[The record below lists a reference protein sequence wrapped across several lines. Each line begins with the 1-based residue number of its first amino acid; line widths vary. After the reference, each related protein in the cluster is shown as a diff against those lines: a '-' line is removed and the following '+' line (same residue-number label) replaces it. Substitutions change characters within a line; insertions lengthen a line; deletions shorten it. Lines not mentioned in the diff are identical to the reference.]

1 MCFAEHKKDLFE
13 MLSTNLNN
21 LIDDLKLLTLE
32 LRRRQTIMKN
42 KFIFNIK
49 VLPDWIDYNQ
59 HMQDAYY
66 GLAFSYA
73 VDHFQ
78 DCVGFDQRYRIQ
90 SGCTVYVLEDH
101 KCYLNEVKLG
111 SDLVIKTS
119 LLDTDKKKFILYA
132 QMFVQD
138 NIVATSEMLQAHVS
152 TRPIPKISEMP
163 LDIYKSFNKLLE
175 QTIKIDMPSGSPRLS
190 LSRSF
195 TA

>member
-13 MLSTNLNN
+13 MLSKNLNN

-32 LRRRQTIMKN
+32 LRRRQTIMEN

-78 DCVGFDQRYRIQ
+78 DCVGFDERYRTQ
-90 SGCTVYVLEDH
+90 SGCTIYVLEDH
-101 KCYLNEVKLG
+101 KFYLNEVKLG
-111 SDLVIKTS
+111 SELVIRTR
-119 LLDTDKKKFILYA
+119 LVDADKKKFILHSE
-132 QMFVQD
+132 MSVQD
-138 NIVATSEMLQAHVS
+138 TLVATSEMLQAHIN
-152 TRPIPKISEMP
+152 TNPKPKVTEMP
-163 LDIYKSFNKLLE
+163 LEIYEIFNKLLE
-175 QTIKIDMPSGSPRLS
+175 QTNKVVYRRRRKLFLKD
-190 LSRSF
+190 
-195 TA
+195 